1 MATGD
6 NVLTAISVARQC
18 AILNQESE
26 VWLADVVT
34 DKRTGDEQIEWKS
47 SLPNLQD
54 PNQVNES
61 KREQFLVNT
70 LYTTSDHYLLS

>member
-54 PNQVNES
+54 PN
-61 KREQFLVNT
+61 
-70 LYTTSDHYLLS
+70 